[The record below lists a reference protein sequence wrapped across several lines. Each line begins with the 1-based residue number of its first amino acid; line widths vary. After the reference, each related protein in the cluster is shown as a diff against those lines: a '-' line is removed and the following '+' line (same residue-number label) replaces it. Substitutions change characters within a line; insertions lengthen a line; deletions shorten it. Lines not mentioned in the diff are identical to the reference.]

1 MDLSL
6 IEKVITGLAV
16 LVNLLLGFLIWSRNR
31 RSATGIL
38 FFLFTISLAGA
49 SFANFY
55 SLNSSSDL
63 STLFWIRM
71 VMFFAGPMGT
81 FFYLFVVAFPND
93 KMQIRKGWFW
103 FVIFLSILM
112 PVLALSP
119 LLFSGI
125 AHKNGSIQP
134 LPGNGIVV
142 YMLGMVSFLIL
153 GMVILSRKF
162 LSGDGALKLRVK
174 YMMIGLALTLGSIL
188 FFNVFLVNVFKIS
201 NYQFLAGFFTLFYI
215 SFTAYAIVKHQLF
228 NIKVI
233 ATETTVVAL
242 SIALFV
248 EVFVS
253 NNITE
258 GALKAIVWVV
268 ATYGGF
274 VLIKSVKTE
283 IKQREQLQLLARKLD
298 KANMDLEQLDEAKDN
313 FLSMAA
319 HELNTPIAA
328 IEGYLSMIIEE
339 NMGGKIPSKAMVYL
353 KNVFLSSKRLAG
365 LVHDL
370 LNVSRIESNRIHVVY
385 AEAQIE
391 DIIDQS
397 IAEVKIKA
405 DEVGHKLT
413 FEKPD
418 KPLPKTYMDV
428 SRIVEVVINI
438 IGNAIKYTDAPGKI
452 DVKCHADDGKIVVSI
467 EDNGRG
473 IPKDKTDH
481 VFEKFTQVN
490 VLTDQIKGSGLG
502 MFISKNLIELHK
514 GKLWFESST
523 DEKDHGTTFFFS
535 LPILKTKPFDP
546 HEGEGALLQTKD
558 KGGAGAAQPASAT
571 TPDAKEA
578 PKQEKIAD
586 VTDGEKKQG
595 QLTPPNLP
603 LKSGGTKDATATQN
617 KAPIAEIEKLTS
629 NSKES
634 ATNSMGAK
642 LEAEIPTEAKKT
654 ESKTEDVKNDK
665 ESEKL
670 IKQAVEE
677 AEKAPTTSLNETMSK
692 LKD

>member
-16 LVNLLLGFLIWSRNR
+16 LVNLLLGFLIWTRNR
-31 RSATGIL
+31 RSSTGIL

-81 FFYLFVVAFPND
+81 VFYLFVVAFPND
-93 KMQIRKGWFW
+93 KIKIRKDWFW
-103 FVIFLSILM
+103 FVIFFSIVM
-112 PVLALSP
+112 SIMALSP

-125 AHKNGSIQP
+125 THKNGSIQP
-134 LPGNGIVV
+134 LPGKGIGI
-142 YMLGMVSFLIL
+142 YILGMVSFLIL

-162 LSGDGALKLRVK
+162 FSGDRVLKQRVK
-174 YMMIGLALTLGSIL
+174 YMVIGLALTLGCIL

-215 SFTAYAIVKHQLF
+215 SFTAYAIIKHQLF

-242 SIALFV
+242 SITLFV

-258 GALKAIVWVV
+258 GALKAIVWMLT
-268 ATYGGF
+268 TYGGLI
-274 VLIKSVKTE
+274 LIKSVKNE
-283 IKQREQLQLLARKLD
+283 IKQKDELKILATKLD
-298 KANMDLEQLDEAKDN
+298 KANMDLEHLDEAKDN

-339 NMGGKIPSKAMVYL
+339 NMGGKIPNKAMVYL

-370 LNVSRIESNRIHVVY
+370 LNVSRIESNRIHIVY
-385 AEAQIE
+385 TEEQIE
-391 DIIDQS
+391 DVIDQS

-405 DEVGHKLT
+405 DEVGHKLIW
-413 FEKPD
+413 EKPS
-418 KPLPKTYMDV
+418 KPLPKTYIDMP
-428 SRIVEVVINI
+428 RIVEVIINI
-438 IGNAIKYTDAPGKI
+438 IGNAIKYTDPPGKI
-452 DVKCHADDGKIVVSI
+452 EVKCHADDGKIVVSI

-473 IPKDKTDH
+473 ISKDKAEH

-490 VLTDQIKGSGLG
+490 VLTDQIKGTGLG

-523 DEKDHGTTFFFS
+523 DAKDHGTTFYFS

-546 HEGEGALLQTKD
+546 HEGEGALLQTKN
-558 KGGAGAAQPASAT
+558 KGAAGTAQPASAT
-571 TPDAKEA
+571 APDTKEA
-578 PKQEKIAD
+578 PEQEKIAD
-586 VTDGEKKQG
+586 VTDGEKKPEQAV
-595 QLTPPNLP
+595 TDA
-603 LKSGGTKDATATQN
+603 KDSPVAEPASDEN
-617 KAPIAEIEKLTS
+617 PIESDKVAKAKAAKD
-629 NSKES
+629 
-634 ATNSMGAK
+634 SMGAK
-642 LEAEIPTEAKKT
+642 LEAEIPTDGKPKKT
-654 ESKTEDVKNDK
+654 ELKTEDVKKDK

-677 AEKAPTTSLNETMSK
+677 AGKAPTTSLNETMSK
-692 LKD
+692 LK